1 MNAVNLKTEY
11 LRDPMGIDVER
22 PRLFWN
28 CQHGRRQTAFQVVC
42 KDGKGKPLWDSG
54 KREGDSMRVRYGG
67 SPLKSRQCVLWQ
79 VRIWD
84 EAGKAGPW
92 SETAAFEMGLLRRED
107 WSARWITGDYRPRKK
122 RRYPVD
128 LFRREIPVDQGL
140 VSARLYITACGLY
153 EARCNGTKAGMFC
166 LAPGLTDYRRRVQY
180 QTYDV
185 TRLLHPGANE
195 LTVQLA
201 DGWYRGSVGAW
212 GIRNAYG
219 TETKFLAQLELE
231 YGDGSR
237 CVVGSD
243 GAWQWSND
251 GPLRFADNKD
261 GEVVE
266 AWRVPSYRGKARV
279 TKHPVIPCASN
290 NVPVTEHERF
300 TPDISVAPNGKLLL
314 DFHQNIAGYLDFQVN
329 AHKGD
334 RLFFRFGELLDKDGN
349 LTLDNIQCK
358 KKNGTAT
365 PLQQIEYRC
374 KEGLNRYKT
383 TFAVF
388 GFQYAEV
395 ETELPLSP
403 EDVKVVAVYSDLEET
418 GKFACSDPLLERFYE
433 ITKWSTKGNSLD
445 IPTDCPTRERHPLV
459 LAVNFADPKFQVEV
473 CFVSSH
479 KRLDIAGARLREL
492 PGVRR
497 VFTSN
502 LAARADPDC
511 LLVDY
516 DRYLNGDPMVADNA
530 GLMLLKLLARC
541 GARQAVLAGFDGFL
555 GRGYYSRR
563 SFGRGR
569 PRAGSWPAGPPRWR
583 RCRSSPPAGK
593 SRPWGGR
600 GPGAAAG
607 SCAARSG
614 CPGWKRRSSGSPPRG

>member
-92 SETAAFEMGLLRRED
+92 SETATFEMGLLRRED

-128 LFRREIPVDQGL
+128 LFRRGIPVNQGL

-445 IPTDCPTRERHPLV
+445 IPTDCPTRERHGWTGDAQIFFKQQGTCLTT
-459 LAVNFADPKFQVEV
+459 LHFPKNT
-473 CFVSSH
+473 CGMCLIGK
-479 KRLDIAGARLREL
+479 KRAG
-492 PGVRR
+492 G
-497 VFTSN
+497 
-502 LAARADPDC
+502 C
-511 LLVDY
+511 
-516 DRYLNGDPMVADNA
+516 
-530 GLMLLKLLARC
+530 
-541 GARQAVLAGFDGFL
+541 
-555 GRGYYSRR
+555 RR
-563 SFGRGR
+563 SPPMAVWTFTCGR
-569 PRAGSWPAGPPRWR
+569 
-583 RCRSSPPAGK
+583 
-593 SRPWGGR
+593 
-600 GPGAAAG
+600 
-607 SCAARSG
+607 
-614 CPGWKRRSSGSPPRG
+614 